1 MTDSENFQL
10 ITSLLP
16 VARQAGQAIMKVYH
30 QGVESQHKKD
40 GSPVTEADCLA
51 EAIIL
56 AGLADVAADVTVI
69 SEENAESHSIEAPDR
84 FFLVDPLDGT
94 REFIRAD
101 GKGAF
106 TVNIALV
113 EHGVPVAGVIY
124 APAIDELYWGGRGQ
138 GAFLNDGQISTR
150 TPDPRKIVA
159 LASRSHRDQQTKQWL
174 ADNNISET
182 VSIGS
187 SLKFC
192 LVARGQADIYPR
204 FGPTMEW
211 DTAAGHAI
219 LCAAGGKVEKPDGG
233 EFTYGKSGYKNGAF
247 IARGS
252 L

>member
-1 MTDSENFQL
+1 ME
-10 ITSLLP
+10 
-16 VARQAGQAIMKVYH
+16 VYH
-30 QGVESQHKKD
+30 QGVESQEKND
-40 GSPVTEADCLA
+40 GSPVTEADRRA

-56 AGLADVAADVTVI
+56 AGLADLAAEIAVI
-69 SEENAESHSIEAPDR
+69 SEENAESHSIRAPTR

-94 REFIRAD
+94 REFIRMD

-106 TVNIALV
+106 TVNIALI

-124 APAIDELYWGGRGQ
+124 APALDELYWGGRGH
-138 GAFLNDGQISTR
+138 GAYFNDAQISTR
-150 TPDPRKIVA
+150 TPDPSKLVA
-159 LASRSHRDQQTKQWL
+159 LASRSHRDEQTNQWL
-174 ADNNISET
+174 ADNGISET

-192 LVARGQADIYPR
+192 LVARGEADIYPR

-219 LCAAGGKVEKPDGG
+219 LCAAGGKVENPDGS
-233 EFTYGKSGYKNGAF
+233 EFIYGKPGYKNGAF
-247 IARGS
+247 IAKGG